1 MKTTIKDVF
10 SVYGDAAGNIRA
22 KAKADPRYIAGKAR
36 AKSGIRTAK
45 SKLFSKATI
54 YYVPS
59 ATGVHPNDEHIV
71 VATNGTF
78 FCDCKDFM
86 TRSLPLLGTS
96 AFTNCK
102 HGKAVSRMLDSQ
114 PTKPPQAPPVKYGVF
129 VDDHDLNDAHGR
141 RSVDIPQEF
150 GNLKA
155 ARFAIQEY
163 EKHNGNLG
171 RVARPL

>member
-1 MKTTIKDVF
+1 MKRKIL
-10 SVYGDAAGNIRA
+10 
-22 KAKADPRYIAGKAR
+22 
-36 AKSGIRTAK
+36 KSRH
-45 SKLFSKATI
+45 LF
-54 YYVPS
+54 V
-59 ATGVHPNDEHIV
+59 
-71 VATNGTF
+71 
-78 FCDCKDFM
+78 C
-86 TRSLPLLGTS
+86 L
-96 AFTNCK
+96 
-102 HGKAVSRMLDSQ
+102 
-114 PTKPPQAPPVKYGVF
+114 GVF